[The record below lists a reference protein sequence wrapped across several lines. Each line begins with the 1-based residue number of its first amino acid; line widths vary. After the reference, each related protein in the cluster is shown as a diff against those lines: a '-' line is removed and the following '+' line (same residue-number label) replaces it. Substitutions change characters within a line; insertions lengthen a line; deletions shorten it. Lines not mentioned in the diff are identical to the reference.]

1 MLVAETRKQLDS
13 IDKATAIGVRDR
25 ALVAVDGLLLARV
38 GARARVCESR
48 DVFTDR
54 RQSWVRLR
62 EKGGKAHPTLSP
74 IITKPAPP
82 PISIAI
88 EYRERIGGHLRRG
101 NLPDARLL
109 TVALRR
115 APLGRRKGRHSHIGS
130 HHGEGDGLPRSPG

>member
-62 EKGGKAHPTLSP
+62 EKGGKAHPALSP
-74 IITKPAPP
+74 
-82 PISIAI
+82 
-88 EYRERIGGHLRRG
+88 
-101 NLPDARLL
+101 
-109 TVALRR
+109 
-115 APLGRRKGRHSHIGS
+115 
-130 HHGEGDGLPRSPG
+130 